1 MFYIHLLIN
10 SFVYV
15 CVCMNA
21 CSNNCIKART
31 QLLGL
36 FSLILRVPEIVF
48 VSLGSVKKSFT
59 GSFSLQAPQDNL
71 NYWPI
76 ISQKGYLSNTSLNQW
91 WMEHVLVSLNSP
103 VNFWLHAL
111 HGLIQFSIK
120 LISRMLLI
128 LKTHLLSFCHL
139 CLFLNFINVS

>member
-1 MFYIHLLIN
+1 M
-10 SFVYV
+10 

-21 CSNNCIKART
+21 CYSKCMEART

-36 FSLILRVPEIVF
+36 FSLILCVPEIVF
-48 VSLGSVKKSFT
+48 LSFRL
-59 GSFSLQAPQDNL
+59 SEKNILQVHLPFSPPQENL

-76 ISQKGYLSNTSLNQW
+76 ISQKARFLIYLSSNDEWNLEN
-91 WMEHVLVSLNSP
+91 VLVFLNSP

-111 HGLIQFSIK
+111 HGRIQFSMK

-128 LKTHLLSFCHL
+128 LKTLLLSLCHL
-139 CLFLNFINVS
+139 CLSLNFINVS